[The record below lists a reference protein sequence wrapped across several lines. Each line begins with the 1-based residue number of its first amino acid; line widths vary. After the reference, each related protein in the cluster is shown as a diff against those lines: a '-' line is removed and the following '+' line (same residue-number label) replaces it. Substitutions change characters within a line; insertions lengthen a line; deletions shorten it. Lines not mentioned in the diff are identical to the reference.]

1 MTDLAGLNIKYLP
14 GVGPKRAELL
24 NKELEIFTYLDLLH
38 YYPYKYI
45 DRSKTYKIN
54 EIDGLMP
61 YIQLRGK
68 IVSYTTHGEG
78 ARRRLTALFSDG
90 SGVIELVWFKGIRY
104 ITDRYKPGTEY
115 TLFGKPTLFNGKF
128 NIAHPELDPIDDRID
143 NTTGLQG
150 YYTTT
155 EKMKNAFLNSK
166 AIQKMVYTLLSGIQ
180 NPLPE
185 TLPLP
190 IISRMQLM
198 SSTDALRN
206 IHFPVTIGHLRRA
219 EFRLNSKA
227 IQKMVY
233 TLLSGI
239 QNPLPETLP
248 LPIISRMQLM
258 SSTDALRNIH
268 FPVTIGHLRRAEFRL
283 KFEELFYLQLHIL
296 RYTRLRNLK
305 LGGFRFDH
313 IGNYFNDFYHQV
325 LPFELTQAQ
334 KRVIKEIR
342 ADMGSGRQMNR
353 LLQGDV
359 GSGKTLVALMS
370 MLIAVDNGYQACLMA
385 PTEILA
391 TQHYEGLKK
400 MVEPL
405 GLRIELLTGSVSKKR
420 RAPILEGLLTGEIN
434 LLIGT
439 HALLEDSVNFAN
451 LGFVV
456 IDEQHRFGV
465 EQRAR
470 LWRKNK
476 IPPHILVM
484 TATPIPRTLAMTVYG
499 DLDVSVIDQLPPG
512 RKPIQTLLQYDN
524 KRAQLYASLRKQ
536 LQIGRQAYI
545 VYPLIQESEKS
556 DLKNLEEGYEHIRE
570 IFPEYQVCMVHGKM
584 KAAEKE
590 TEMQKFVSGEA
601 RIMVATTVIEVG
613 VNVPN
618 ASVMI
623 IENAERFGLAQLH
636 QLRGR
641 VGRGAEQSYCILMT
655 SYKIN
660 QDTRKRLEIMAET
673 NDGFRIAEADM
684 QMRGPGDMEGTQQSG
699 IAFNLQIA
707 NLAKDAQILQVAR
720 DEAGKLL
727 DSDEL
732 LERPENQIVRK
743 ELNRI
748 FEKQKNWGL
757 IS

>member
-1 MTDLAGLNIKYLP
+1 MTDLAKLDIKYLP
-14 GVGPKRAELL
+14 GVGPKRADLL
-24 NKELEIFTYLDLLH
+24 NKELEIHTYLDLLH

-45 DRSKTYKIN
+45 DRSKTYKIS
-54 EIDGLMP
+54 EIDGSMP
-61 YIQLRGK
+61 YIQLRGR
-68 IVSYTTHGEG
+68 IVSYNTHGEG
-78 ARRRLTALFSDG
+78 ARRRLTSLFSDG
-90 SGVIELVWFKGIRY
+90 TGVIELVWFKGIRY
-104 ITDRYKPGTEY
+104 ITERYKPGTEY
-115 TLFGKPTLFNGKF
+115 TLFGRPTLFNGKF

-150 YYTTT
+150 YYNTT

-166 AIQKMVYTLLSGIQ
+166 ALQKMVYTLLTSIQ
-180 NPLPE
+180 APLPE
-185 TLPLP
+185 TLPAP
-190 IISRMQLM
+190 VIAHMQLM
-198 SSTDALRN
+198 GITDALRN
-206 IHFPVTIGHLRRA
+206 IHFPISVGHLRRA
-219 EFRLNSKA
+219 E
-227 IQKMVY
+227 M
-233 TLLSGI
+233 
-239 QNPLPETLP
+239 
-248 LPIISRMQLM
+248 
-258 SSTDALRNIH
+258 
-268 FPVTIGHLRRAEFRL
+268 RL

-296 RYTRLRNLK
+296 RYTRLRNQK

-313 IGNYFNDFYHQV
+313 IGDCFNNFYHHI

-391 TQHYEGLKK
+391 TQHYEGLKA

-405 GLRIELLTGSVSKKR
+405 GLRIELLTGSVTKKR
-420 RAPILEGLLTGEIN
+420 RAPILEGLLTGEVN

-439 HALLEDSVNFAN
+439 HALLEDTVHFAN

-465 EQRAR
+465 EQRSR
-470 LWRKNK
+470 LWHKNTT
-476 IPPHILVM
+476 PPHILVM

-512 RKPIQTLLQYDN
+512 RKPIQTLLQYDS
-524 KRAQLYASLRKQ
+524 KRGQLYAALRKQ

-556 DLKNLEEGYEHIRE
+556 DLKNLEEGYDHIRE
-570 IFPEYQVCMVHGKM
+570 VFPEYRVCMVHGKM

-590 TEMQKFVSGEA
+590 EQMQRFVSGEA
-601 RIMVATTVIEVG
+601 QIMVATTVIEVG

-660 QDTRKRLEIMAET
+660 QDTRKRLELMTET

-707 NLAKDAQILQVAR
+707 NLAKDGQILQAAR
-720 DEAGKLL
+720 DEANALL
-727 DSDEL
+727 DSDER
-732 LERPENQIVRK
+732 LEHPENYIVRK
-743 ELNRI
+743 ELSRI
-748 FEKQKNWGL
+748 FERQKNWGL

>member
-1 MTDLAGLNIKYLP
+1 MTDLAKLDIKYLP
-14 GVGPKRAELL
+14 GVGPKRADLL
-24 NKELEIFTYLDLLH
+24 NKELEIHTYLDLLH

-45 DRSKTYKIN
+45 DRSKTYKIS
-54 EIDGLMP
+54 EIDGSMP
-61 YIQLRGK
+61 YIQLRGR
-68 IVSYTTHGEG
+68 IVSYNTHGEG

-90 SGVIELVWFKGIRY
+90 TGVIELVWFKGIRY
-104 ITDRYKPGTEY
+104 ITERYKPGTEY
-115 TLFGKPTLFNGKF
+115 TLFGRPTLFNGKF

-150 YYTTT
+150 YYNTT

-166 AIQKMVYTLLSGIQ
+166 ALQKMVYTLLTSIQ
-180 NPLPE
+180 APLPE
-185 TLPLP
+185 TLPAP
-190 IISRMQLM
+190 VIAHMQLM
-198 SSTDALRN
+198 GITDALRN
-206 IHFPVTIGHLRRA
+206 IHFPISVGHLRRA
-219 EFRLNSKA
+219 E
-227 IQKMVY
+227 M
-233 TLLSGI
+233 
-239 QNPLPETLP
+239 
-248 LPIISRMQLM
+248 
-258 SSTDALRNIH
+258 
-268 FPVTIGHLRRAEFRL
+268 RL

-296 RYTRLRNLK
+296 RYTRLRNQK

-313 IGNYFNDFYHQV
+313 IGDCFNNFYHHI

-391 TQHYEGLKK
+391 TQHYEGLRT

-405 GLRIELLTGSVSKKR
+405 GVRIELLTGSVTKKR
-420 RAPILEGLLTGEIN
+420 RAPILEGLLTGEVN

-439 HALLEDSVNFAN
+439 HALLEDTVHFAN

-465 EQRAR
+465 EQRSR
-470 LWRKNK
+470 LWLKNST
-476 IPPHILVM
+476 PPHILVM

-512 RKPIQTLLQYDN
+512 RKPIQTLLQYDS
-524 KRAQLYASLRKQ
+524 KRGQLYAALRKQ

-556 DLKNLEEGYEHIRE
+556 DLKNLEEGYDHIRE
-570 IFPEYQVCMVHGKM
+570 VFPEYRVCMVHGKM

-590 TEMQKFVSGEA
+590 EQMQRFVSGEA
-601 RIMVATTVIEVG
+601 QIMVATTVIEVG

-660 QDTRKRLEIMAET
+660 QDTRKRLELMTET

-707 NLAKDAQILQVAR
+707 NLAKDGQILQAAR
-720 DEAGKLL
+720 DEANALL
-727 DSDEL
+727 DSDER
-732 LERPENQIVRK
+732 LEHPENYIVRK
-743 ELNRI
+743 ELSRI
-748 FEKQKNWGL
+748 FERQKNWGL

>member
-1 MTDLAGLNIKYLP
+1 MNDLASLNIKYLP

-45 DRSKTYKIN
+45 DRSKTYKIS
-54 EIDGLMP
+54 EIDGSMP
-61 YIQLRGK
+61 YIQLRGR
-68 IVSYTTHGEG
+68 IVSYNTLGEG
-78 ARRRLTALFSDG
+78 ARRRLTALFTDG
-90 SGVIELVWFKGIRY
+90 TGVIELVWFKGIRY
-104 ITDRYKPGTEY
+104 IVDRYKPGTEY

-166 AIQKMVYTLLSGIQ
+166 ALQKMVYTLLAGIQ
-180 NPLPE
+180 GPLPE
-185 TLPLP
+185 TLPAP
-190 IISRMQLM
+190 VISHLQLM
-198 SSTDALRN
+198 GLTDALRN
-206 IHFPVTIGHLRRA
+206 IHFPVSVNHLRRA
-219 EFRLNSKA
+219 EL
-227 IQKMVY
+227 
-233 TLLSGI
+233 
-239 QNPLPETLP
+239 
-248 LPIISRMQLM
+248 
-258 SSTDALRNIH
+258 
-268 FPVTIGHLRRAEFRL
+268 RL

-296 RYTRLRNLK
+296 RYTRLRNQK
-305 LGGFRFDH
+305 LGGFRFEHVGDC
-313 IGNYFNDFYHQV
+313 FNNFYHHV
-325 LPFELTQAQ
+325 LPFELTDAQ

-391 TQHYEGLKK
+391 TQHYEGLKEL
-400 MVEPL
+400 VEPL
-405 GLRIELLTGSVSKKR
+405 GLRIELLTGSVTKKR
-420 RAPILEGLLTGEIN
+420 RAPILDGLLTGEVN

-439 HALLEDSVNFAN
+439 HALLEDTVAFAN

-524 KRAQLYASLRKQ
+524 RRAQLYAALRKQ
-536 LQIGRQAYI
+536 LQMGRQAYI

-556 DLKNLEEGYEHIRE
+556 DLKNLEEGYDHIRE
-570 IFPEYQVCMVHGKM
+570 VFPEYRVCMVHGKM

-590 TEMQKFVSGEA
+590 AEMQKFVSGEA
-601 RIMVATTVIEVG
+601 QIMVATTVIEVG

-655 SYKIN
+655 SYQIN
-660 QDTRKRLEIMAET
+660 QDTRKRLELMTET

-707 NLAKDAQILQVAR
+707 NLAKDGQILQTAR
-720 DEAGKLL
+720 DEANALL
-727 DSDEL
+727 DSDER
-732 LERPENQIVRK
+732 LERPENYIVRK

-748 FEKQKNWGL
+748 FERQKNWGL

>member
-1 MTDLAGLNIKYLP
+1 MTDLASLNIKYLP

-54 EIDGLMP
+54 EIDGSMP

-90 SGVIELVWFKGIRY
+90 SGVIELVWFKGIHY

-155 EKMKNAFLNSK
+155 EKMKNAF
-166 AIQKMVYTLLSGIQ
+166 
-180 NPLPE
+180 
-185 TLPLP
+185 
-190 IISRMQLM
+190 
-198 SSTDALRN
+198 
-206 IHFPVTIGHLRRA
+206 
-219 EFRLNSKA
+219 LNSKA

-465 EQRAR
+465 AQRAK
-470 LWRKNK
+470 LWNK
-476 IPPHILVM
+476 SENPPHILVM
-484 TATPIPRTLAMTVYG
+484 TATPIPRTLAMTIYG
-499 DLDVSVIDQLPPG
+499 DLDVSVIDELPPG
-512 RKPIQTLLQYDN
+512 RKPIQTLHKFDT
-524 KRAQLYASLRKQ
+524 QLTSLYQSIRR
-536 LQIGRQAYI
+536 QINLGRQVYI
-545 VYPLIQESEKS
+545 VFPLIKESEKS
-556 DLKNLEEGYEHIRE
+556 DLKNLEEGYETLKQA
-570 IFPEYQVCMVHGKM
+570 FPEFKLSKIHGKM
-584 KAAEKE
+584 KSAEKE
-590 TEMQKFVSGEA
+590 VEMEQFVKGETQ
-601 RIMVATTVIEVG
+601 ILVATTVIEVG

-618 ASVMI
+618 ASVMVI
-623 IENAERFGLAQLH
+623 LDAQRFGLSQLH

-641 VGRGAEQSYCILMT
+641 VGRGCDQSYCILVT
-655 SYKIN
+655 NYKLSEE
-660 QDTRKRLEIMAET
+660 TRKRIDIMCDT
-673 NDGFRIAEADM
+673 NDGFRIAEADLKL
-684 QMRGPGDMEGTQQSG
+684 RGPGDLEGTQQSG
-699 IAFNLQIA
+699 MAFDLKIA
-707 NLAKDAQILQVAR
+707 NIAR
-720 DEAGKLL
+720 DGQLVQLARTEAQEIIDNDPECNAPHNALL
-727 DSDEL
+727 WNRLREL
-732 LERPENQIVRK
+732 KKTHI
-743 ELNRI
+743 
-748 FEKQKNWGL
+748 NWAA

>member
-45 DRSKTYKIN
+45 DRSKTYKIS
-54 EIDGLMP
+54 EIDGSMP
-61 YIQLRGK
+61 YIQLRGR
-68 IVSYTTHGEG
+68 IVSYATHGEG

-104 ITDRYKPGTEY
+104 IANRYKPGTEY
-115 TLFGKPTLFNGKF
+115 TLFGKPTLFNGKL

-143 NTTGLQG
+143 GTIGLQG
-150 YYTTT
+150 YYNTT

-166 AIQKMVYTLLSGIQ
+166 AIQKMVYTLLSSIQ
-180 NPLPE
+180 SPLPE
-185 TLPLP
+185 TLPP
-190 IISRMQLM
+190 SVISRLQLM
-198 SSTDALRN
+198 GLTDALRN
-206 IHFPVTIGHLRRA
+206 IHFPVSVDHLRRA
-219 EFRLNSKA
+219 EL
-227 IQKMVY
+227 
-233 TLLSGI
+233 
-239 QNPLPETLP
+239 
-248 LPIISRMQLM
+248 
-258 SSTDALRNIH
+258 
-268 FPVTIGHLRRAEFRL
+268 RL
-283 KFEELFYLQLHIL
+283 KFEELFYLQLNIL
-296 RYTRLRNLK
+296 RYTRLRNQR
-305 LGGFRFDH
+305 LGGFRFEHVGD
-313 IGNYFNDFYHQV
+313 YFNGFYHRI

-359 GSGKTLVALMS
+359 GSGKTMVALMS
-370 MLIAVDNGYQACLMA
+370 MLIAVDNGFQACLMA

-391 TQHYEGLKK
+391 NQHYEGLKQ

-405 GLRIELLTGSVSKKR
+405 GLRIELLTGSVTKKR
-420 RAPILEGLLTGEIN
+420 REPILNGLITGEVN
-434 LLIGT
+434 MLIGT
-439 HALLEDSVNFAN
+439 HALLEESVNFSN

-470 LWRKNK
+470 LWKKNR

-524 KRAQLYASLRKQ
+524 KRSQLYVSLRKQ
-536 LQIGRQAYI
+536 LQLGRQAYI

-570 IFPEYQVCMVHGKM
+570 VFPEYQVCMVHGKM

-590 TEMQKFVSGEA
+590 SEMQKFVSGEA

-641 VGRGAEQSYCILMT
+641 VGRGADQSYCVLMT
-655 SYKIN
+655 SYKIA

-707 NLAKDAQILQVAR
+707 NLAKDGQILQAAR
-720 DEAGKLL
+720 DEANRLL
-727 DSDEL
+727 DTDEQL
-732 LERPENQIVRK
+732 THPENLIVRK
-743 ELNRI
+743 ELERI
-748 FEKQKNWGL
+748 FKRQKNWGL

>member
-1 MTDLAGLNIKYLP
+1 MTDLAKLDIKYLP

-45 DRSKTYKIN
+45 DRSKTYKIS
-54 EIDGLMP
+54 EIDGSMP
-61 YIQLRGK
+61 YIQLRGR
-68 IVSYTTHGEG
+68 IVSYNTHGEG

-90 SGVIELVWFKGIRY
+90 TGVIELVWFKGIRY

-115 TLFGKPTLFNGKF
+115 TLFGRPTLFNGKF

-166 AIQKMVYTLLSGIQ
+166 ALQKMVYTLLAGIQ
-180 NPLPE
+180 APLPE
-185 TLPLP
+185 TLPAP
-190 IISRMQLM
+190 VIAHMQLM
-198 SSTDALRN
+198 GITDALRN
-206 IHFPVTIGHLRRA
+206 IHFPVSVGHLRRA
-219 EFRLNSKA
+219 E
-227 IQKMVY
+227 M
-233 TLLSGI
+233 
-239 QNPLPETLP
+239 
-248 LPIISRMQLM
+248 
-258 SSTDALRNIH
+258 
-268 FPVTIGHLRRAEFRL
+268 RL

-296 RYTRLRNLK
+296 RYTRLRNQK

-313 IGNYFNDFYHQV
+313 IGDYFNNFYHHI

-391 TQHYEGLKK
+391 TQHYEGLKA

-405 GLRIELLTGSVSKKR
+405 GLRIELLTGSVTKKR
-420 RAPILEGLLTGEIN
+420 RAPILEGLLTGEVN

-439 HALLEDSVNFAN
+439 HALLEDTVHFAN

-465 EQRAR
+465 EQRSR
-470 LWRKNK
+470 LWHKNST
-476 IPPHILVM
+476 PPHILVM

-524 KRAQLYASLRKQ
+524 KRGQLYAALRKQ

-556 DLKNLEEGYEHIRE
+556 DLKNLEEGYDHIRE
-570 IFPEYQVCMVHGKM
+570 VFPEYRVCMVHGKM

-590 TEMQKFVSGEA
+590 EQMQRFVSGEA
-601 RIMVATTVIEVG
+601 QIMVATTVIEVG

-660 QDTRKRLEIMAET
+660 QDTRKRLELMTET

-707 NLAKDAQILQVAR
+707 NLAKDGQILQAAR
-720 DEAGKLL
+720 DEANALL
-727 DSDEL
+727 DSDER
-732 LERPENQIVRK
+732 LERPENYIVRK

-748 FEKQKNWGL
+748 FERQKNWGL

>member
-1 MTDLAGLNIKYLP
+1 MNDLASLNIKYLP

-45 DRSKTYKIN
+45 DRSKTYKIS
-54 EIDGLMP
+54 EIDGAMP
-61 YIQLRGK
+61 YIQLRGR
-68 IVSYTTHGEG
+68 IVSYNTHGEG

-90 SGVIELVWFKGIRY
+90 TGVIELVWFKGIRY

-115 TLFGKPTLFNGKF
+115 TLFGRPTLFNGKF

-166 AIQKMVYTLLSGIQ
+166 ALQKMIYTLLAGIQ
-180 NPLPE
+180 APLPE
-185 TLPLP
+185 TLPAP
-190 IISRMQLM
+190 VIAHQQLM
-198 SSTDALRN
+198 GLTDALRN
-206 IHFPVTIGHLRRA
+206 IHFPVSINHLRRA
-219 EFRLNSKA
+219 EL
-227 IQKMVY
+227 
-233 TLLSGI
+233 
-239 QNPLPETLP
+239 
-248 LPIISRMQLM
+248 
-258 SSTDALRNIH
+258 
-268 FPVTIGHLRRAEFRL
+268 RL

-296 RYTRLRNLK
+296 RYTRLRNQK

-313 IGNYFNDFYHQV
+313 IGDYFNNFYHHI

-391 TQHYEGLKK
+391 TQHYEGLKV

-405 GLRIELLTGSVSKKR
+405 GLRIELLTGSVTKKR
-420 RAPILEGLLTGEIN
+420 RVPILDGLLTGEVN

-439 HALLEDSVNFAN
+439 HALLEDTVNFAN

-470 LWRKNK
+470 LWNKNK

-512 RKPIQTLLQYDN
+512 RKPIQTLLQYDSR
-524 KRAQLYASLRKQ
+524 RAQLYAALRKQ
-536 LQIGRQAYI
+536 LQMGRQAYI

-556 DLKNLEEGYEHIRE
+556 DLKNLEEGYDLICEA
-570 IFPEYQVCMVHGKM
+570 FPEYQVCMVHGKM

-590 TEMQKFVSGEA
+590 AQMQRFVSGEA
-601 RIMVATTVIEVG
+601 QIMVATTVIEVG

-660 QDTRKRLEIMAET
+660 QDTRKRLELMTET

-707 NLAKDAQILQVAR
+707 NLAKDGQILQAAR
-720 DEAGKLL
+720 DEANALL
-727 DSDEL
+727 DSDER
-732 LERPENQIVRK
+732 LERPENYIVRK

-748 FEKQKNWGL
+748 FERQKNWGL

>member
-1 MTDLAGLNIKYLP
+1 MTDLAKLDIKYLP
-14 GVGPKRAELL
+14 GVGPKRADLL
-24 NKELEIFTYLDLLH
+24 NKELEIHTYLDLLH

-45 DRSKTYKIN
+45 DRSKTYKIS
-54 EIDGLMP
+54 EIDGSMP
-61 YIQLRGK
+61 YIQLRGR
-68 IVSYTTHGEG
+68 IVSYNTHGEG

-90 SGVIELVWFKGIRY
+90 TGVIELVWFKGIRY

-115 TLFGKPTLFNGKF
+115 TLFGRPTLFNGKF

-150 YYTTT
+150 YYNTT

-166 AIQKMVYTLLSGIQ
+166 ALQKMVYTLLTSIQ
-180 NPLPE
+180 APLPE
-185 TLPLP
+185 TLPAP
-190 IISRMQLM
+190 VIAHMQLM
-198 SSTDALRN
+198 GITDALRN
-206 IHFPVTIGHLRRA
+206 IHFPISVGHLRRA
-219 EFRLNSKA
+219 E
-227 IQKMVY
+227 M
-233 TLLSGI
+233 
-239 QNPLPETLP
+239 
-248 LPIISRMQLM
+248 
-258 SSTDALRNIH
+258 
-268 FPVTIGHLRRAEFRL
+268 RL

-296 RYTRLRNLK
+296 RYTRLRNQK

-313 IGNYFNDFYHQV
+313 IGDCFNNFYHHI

-391 TQHYEGLKK
+391 TQHYEGLKA

-405 GLRIELLTGSVSKKR
+405 GVRIELLTGSVTKKR
-420 RAPILEGLLTGEIN
+420 RAPILEGLLTGEVN

-439 HALLEDSVNFAN
+439 HALLEDTVHFAN

-465 EQRAR
+465 EQRSR
-470 LWRKNK
+470 LWQKNS

-524 KRAQLYASLRKQ
+524 KRGQLYAALRKQ

-556 DLKNLEEGYEHIRE
+556 DLKNLEEGYDHIRE
-570 IFPEYQVCMVHGKM
+570 VFPEYRVCMVHGKM

-590 TEMQKFVSGEA
+590 EQMQRFVSGEA
-601 RIMVATTVIEVG
+601 QIMVATTVIEVG

-660 QDTRKRLEIMAET
+660 QDTRKRLELMTET

-707 NLAKDAQILQVAR
+707 NLAKDGQILQAAR
-720 DEAGKLL
+720 DEANTLL
-727 DSDEL
+727 DSDER
-732 LERPENQIVRK
+732 LEHPENYIVRK
-743 ELNRI
+743 ELSRI
-748 FEKQKNWGL
+748 FERQKNWGL

>member
-1 MTDLAGLNIKYLP
+1 MNDLASLNIKYLP

-45 DRSKTYKIN
+45 DRSKTYKIS
-54 EIDGLMP
+54 EIDGSMP
-61 YIQLRGK
+61 YIQLRGR
-68 IVSYTTHGEG
+68 IVSYNTHGEG

-90 SGVIELVWFKGIRY
+90 TGVIELVWFKGIRY

-115 TLFGKPTLFNGKF
+115 TLFGRPTLFNGKF

-166 AIQKMVYTLLSGIQ
+166 APQKMIYTLLAGIQ
-180 NPLPE
+180 EPLPE
-185 TLPLP
+185 TLPAP
-190 IISRMQLM
+190 VIAHQQLM
-198 SSTDALRN
+198 GLTDALRN
-206 IHFPVTIGHLRRA
+206 IHFPASINHLRRA
-219 EFRLNSKA
+219 EL
-227 IQKMVY
+227 
-233 TLLSGI
+233 
-239 QNPLPETLP
+239 
-248 LPIISRMQLM
+248 
-258 SSTDALRNIH
+258 
-268 FPVTIGHLRRAEFRL
+268 RL

-296 RYTRLRNLK
+296 RYTRLRNQK

-313 IGNYFNDFYHQV
+313 IGDYFNNFYHHI

-391 TQHYEGLKK
+391 TQHYEGLKA

-405 GLRIELLTGSVSKKR
+405 GLRIELLTGSVTKKR
-420 RAPILEGLLTGEIN
+420 RVPILDGLLTGEVN

-439 HALLEDSVNFAN
+439 HALLEDTVNFAN

-470 LWRKNK
+470 LWNKNK

-524 KRAQLYASLRKQ
+524 RRAQLYAALRKQ
-536 LQIGRQAYI
+536 LQMGRQAYI

-556 DLKNLEEGYEHIRE
+556 DLKNLEEGYDLIRE
-570 IFPEYQVCMVHGKM
+570 AFPEYQVCMVHGKM

-590 TEMQKFVSGEA
+590 AQMQRFVSGEA
-601 RIMVATTVIEVG
+601 QIMVATTVIEVG

-660 QDTRKRLEIMAET
+660 QDTRKRLELMTET

-707 NLAKDAQILQVAR
+707 NLAKDGQILQAAR
-720 DEAGKLL
+720 DEANALL
-727 DSDEL
+727 DSDER
-732 LERPENQIVRK
+732 LERPENYIVRK

-748 FEKQKNWGL
+748 FERQKNWGL

>member
-1 MTDLAGLNIKYLP
+1 MTDLAKLDIKYLP
-14 GVGPKRAELL
+14 GVGPKRADLL
-24 NKELEIFTYLDLLH
+24 NKELEIHTYLDLLH

-45 DRSKTYKIN
+45 DRSKTYKIS
-54 EIDGLMP
+54 EIDGSMP
-61 YIQLRGK
+61 YIQLRGR
-68 IVSYTTHGEG
+68 IVSYNTHGEG

-90 SGVIELVWFKGIRY
+90 TGVIELVWFKGIRY
-104 ITDRYKPGTEY
+104 ITERYKPGTEY
-115 TLFGKPTLFNGKF
+115 TLFGRPTLFNGKF

-150 YYTTT
+150 YYNTT

-166 AIQKMVYTLLSGIQ
+166 ALQKMVYTLLTSIQ
-180 NPLPE
+180 APLPE
-185 TLPLP
+185 TLPAP
-190 IISRMQLM
+190 VIAHMQLM
-198 SSTDALRN
+198 GITDALRN
-206 IHFPVTIGHLRRA
+206 IHFPISVGHLRRA
-219 EFRLNSKA
+219 E
-227 IQKMVY
+227 M
-233 TLLSGI
+233 
-239 QNPLPETLP
+239 
-248 LPIISRMQLM
+248 
-258 SSTDALRNIH
+258 
-268 FPVTIGHLRRAEFRL
+268 RL

-296 RYTRLRNLK
+296 RYTRLRNQK

-313 IGNYFNDFYHQV
+313 IGDCFNNFYHHI

-391 TQHYEGLKK
+391 TQHYEGLKT

-405 GLRIELLTGSVSKKR
+405 GLRIELLTGSVTKKR
-420 RAPILEGLLTGEIN
+420 RAPILEGLLTGEVN

-439 HALLEDSVNFAN
+439 HALLEDTVHFAN

-465 EQRAR
+465 EQRSR
-470 LWRKNK
+470 LWHKNTT
-476 IPPHILVM
+476 PPHILVM

-512 RKPIQTLLQYDN
+512 RKPIQTLLQYDS
-524 KRAQLYASLRKQ
+524 KRGQLYAALRKQ

-556 DLKNLEEGYEHIRE
+556 DLKNLEEGYDHIRE
-570 IFPEYQVCMVHGKM
+570 VFPEYRVCMVHGKM

-590 TEMQKFVSGEA
+590 EQMQRFVSGEA
-601 RIMVATTVIEVG
+601 QIMVATTVIEVG

-660 QDTRKRLEIMAET
+660 QDTRKRLELMTET

-707 NLAKDAQILQVAR
+707 NLAKAGQILQAAR
-720 DEAGKLL
+720 DEANALL
-727 DSDEL
+727 DSDER
-732 LERPENQIVRK
+732 LEHPENYIVRK
-743 ELNRI
+743 ELSRI
-748 FEKQKNWGL
+748 FERQKNWGL

>member
-1 MTDLAGLNIKYLP
+1 MTDLAKLDIKYLP

-45 DRSKTYKIN
+45 DRSKTYKIS
-54 EIDGLMP
+54 EIDGSMP
-61 YIQLRGK
+61 YIQLRGR
-68 IVSYTTHGEG
+68 IVSYNTHGEG

-90 SGVIELVWFKGIRY
+90 TGVIELVWFKGIRY

-115 TLFGKPTLFNGKF
+115 TLFGRPTLFNGKF
-128 NIAHPELDPIDDRID
+128 NIAHPELDPIDDHID

-166 AIQKMVYTLLSGIQ
+166 ALQKMVYTLLAGIQ
-180 NPLPE
+180 APLPE
-185 TLPLP
+185 TLPAP
-190 IISRMQLM
+190 VIAHMQLM
-198 SSTDALRN
+198 GITDALRN
-206 IHFPVTIGHLRRA
+206 IHFPVSVGHLRRA
-219 EFRLNSKA
+219 E
-227 IQKMVY
+227 M
-233 TLLSGI
+233 
-239 QNPLPETLP
+239 
-248 LPIISRMQLM
+248 
-258 SSTDALRNIH
+258 
-268 FPVTIGHLRRAEFRL
+268 RL

-296 RYTRLRNLK
+296 RYTRLRNQK

-313 IGNYFNDFYHQV
+313 IGDYFNNFYHHI

-391 TQHYEGLKK
+391 TQHYEGLKA

-405 GLRIELLTGSVSKKR
+405 GLRIELLTGSVTKKR
-420 RAPILEGLLTGEIN
+420 RAPILEGLLTGEVN

-439 HALLEDSVNFAN
+439 HALLEDTVHFAN

-465 EQRAR
+465 EQRSR
-470 LWRKNK
+470 LWHKNST
-476 IPPHILVM
+476 PPHILVM

-524 KRAQLYASLRKQ
+524 KRGQLYAALRKQ

-556 DLKNLEEGYEHIRE
+556 DLRNLEEGYDHIRE
-570 IFPEYQVCMVHGKM
+570 VFPEYRVCMVHGKM

-590 TEMQKFVSGEA
+590 EQMQRFVSGEA
-601 RIMVATTVIEVG
+601 QIMVATTVIEVG

-660 QDTRKRLEIMAET
+660 QDTRKRLELMTET

-707 NLAKDAQILQVAR
+707 NLAKDGQILQAAR
-720 DEAGKLL
+720 DEANALL
-727 DSDEL
+727 DSDER
-732 LERPENQIVRK
+732 LERPENYIVRK

-748 FEKQKNWGL
+748 FERQKNWGL

>member
-1 MTDLAGLNIKYLP
+1 MNDLASLNIKYLP

-45 DRSKTYKIN
+45 DRSKTYKIS
-54 EIDGLMP
+54 EIDGSMP
-61 YIQLRGK
+61 YIQLRGR
-68 IVSYTTHGEG
+68 IVSYNTHGEG

-90 SGVIELVWFKGIRY
+90 TGVIELVWFKGIRY

-115 TLFGKPTLFNGKF
+115 TLFGRPTLFNGKF

-166 AIQKMVYTLLSGIQ
+166 ALQKMIYTLLAGIQ
-180 NPLPE
+180 EPLPE
-185 TLPLP
+185 TLPAP
-190 IISRMQLM
+190 VIAHRQLM
-198 SSTDALRN
+198 GLTDALRN
-206 IHFPVTIGHLRRA
+206 IHFPVSINHLRRA
-219 EFRLNSKA
+219 EL
-227 IQKMVY
+227 
-233 TLLSGI
+233 
-239 QNPLPETLP
+239 
-248 LPIISRMQLM
+248 
-258 SSTDALRNIH
+258 
-268 FPVTIGHLRRAEFRL
+268 RL

-296 RYTRLRNLK
+296 RYTRLRNQK

-313 IGNYFNDFYHQV
+313 IGDYFNNFYHHI

-391 TQHYEGLKK
+391 TQHYEGLKA

-405 GLRIELLTGSVSKKR
+405 GLRIELLTGSVTKKR
-420 RAPILEGLLTGEIN
+420 RVPILDGLLTGEVN

-439 HALLEDSVNFAN
+439 HALLEDTVNFAN

-470 LWRKNK
+470 LWNKNK

-524 KRAQLYASLRKQ
+524 RRAQLYAALRKQ
-536 LQIGRQAYI
+536 LQMGRQAYI

-556 DLKNLEEGYEHIRE
+556 DLKNLEEGYDLICEA
-570 IFPEYQVCMVHGKM
+570 FPEYQVCMVHGKM

-590 TEMQKFVSGEA
+590 AQMQRFVSGEA
-601 RIMVATTVIEVG
+601 QIMVATTVIEVG

-660 QDTRKRLEIMAET
+660 QDTRKRLELMTET

-707 NLAKDAQILQVAR
+707 NLAKDGQILQAAR
-720 DEAGKLL
+720 DEANALL
-727 DSDEL
+727 DSDER
-732 LERPENQIVRK
+732 LERPENYIVRK

-748 FEKQKNWGL
+748 FERQKNWGL

>member
-1 MTDLAGLNIKYLP
+1 MTDLAKLDIKYLP
-14 GVGPKRAELL
+14 GVGPKRADLL
-24 NKELEIFTYLDLLH
+24 NKELEIHTYLDLLH

-45 DRSKTYKIN
+45 DRSKTYKIS
-54 EIDGLMP
+54 EIDGSMP
-61 YIQLRGK
+61 YIQLRGR
-68 IVSYTTHGEG
+68 IVSYNTHGEG

-90 SGVIELVWFKGIRY
+90 TGVIELVWFKGIRY
-104 ITDRYKPGTEY
+104 IIERYKPGTEY
-115 TLFGKPTLFNGKF
+115 TLFGRPTLFNGKF

-150 YYTTT
+150 YYNTT

-166 AIQKMVYTLLSGIQ
+166 ALQKMVYTLLTSIQ
-180 NPLPE
+180 APLPE
-185 TLPLP
+185 TLPAP
-190 IISRMQLM
+190 VIAHMQLM
-198 SSTDALRN
+198 GITDALRN
-206 IHFPVTIGHLRRA
+206 IHFPISVGHLRRA
-219 EFRLNSKA
+219 E
-227 IQKMVY
+227 M
-233 TLLSGI
+233 
-239 QNPLPETLP
+239 
-248 LPIISRMQLM
+248 
-258 SSTDALRNIH
+258 
-268 FPVTIGHLRRAEFRL
+268 RL

-296 RYTRLRNLK
+296 RYTRLRNQK

-313 IGNYFNDFYHQV
+313 IGDCFNNFYHHI

-391 TQHYEGLKK
+391 TQHYEGLKA

-405 GLRIELLTGSVSKKR
+405 GLRIELLTGSVTKKR
-420 RAPILEGLLTGEIN
+420 RAPILEGLLTGEVN

-439 HALLEDSVNFAN
+439 HALLEDTVHFAN

-465 EQRAR
+465 EQRSR
-470 LWRKNK
+470 LWHKNST
-476 IPPHILVM
+476 PPHILVM

-512 RKPIQTLLQYDN
+512 RKPIQTLLQYDS
-524 KRAQLYASLRKQ
+524 KRGQLYAALRKQ

-556 DLKNLEEGYEHIRE
+556 DLKNLEEGYDHIRE
-570 IFPEYQVCMVHGKM
+570 VFPEYRVCMVHGKM

-590 TEMQKFVSGEA
+590 EQMQRFVSGEA
-601 RIMVATTVIEVG
+601 QIMVATTVIEVG

-660 QDTRKRLEIMAET
+660 QDTRKRLELMTET

-707 NLAKDAQILQVAR
+707 NLAKDGQILQAAR
-720 DEAGKLL
+720 DEANALL
-727 DSDEL
+727 DSDER
-732 LERPENQIVRK
+732 LEHPENYIVRK
-743 ELNRI
+743 ELSRI
-748 FEKQKNWGL
+748 FERQKNWGL

>member
-1 MTDLAGLNIKYLP
+1 MTDLAKLDIKYLP
-14 GVGPKRAELL
+14 GVGPKRADLL
-24 NKELEIFTYLDLLH
+24 NKELEIHTYLDLLH

-45 DRSKTYKIN
+45 DRSKTYKIS
-54 EIDGLMP
+54 EIDGSMP
-61 YIQLRGK
+61 YIQLRGR
-68 IVSYTTHGEG
+68 IVSYNTHGEG

-90 SGVIELVWFKGIRY
+90 TGVIELVWFKGIRY
-104 ITDRYKPGTEY
+104 ITERYKPGTEY
-115 TLFGKPTLFNGKF
+115 TLFGRPTLFNGKF

-150 YYTTT
+150 YYNTT

-166 AIQKMVYTLLSGIQ
+166 ALQKIVYTLLTSIQ
-180 NPLPE
+180 APLPE
-185 TLPLP
+185 TLPAP
-190 IISRMQLM
+190 VIAHMQLM
-198 SSTDALRN
+198 GITDALRN
-206 IHFPVTIGHLRRA
+206 IHFPISVGHLRRA
-219 EFRLNSKA
+219 E
-227 IQKMVY
+227 M
-233 TLLSGI
+233 
-239 QNPLPETLP
+239 
-248 LPIISRMQLM
+248 
-258 SSTDALRNIH
+258 
-268 FPVTIGHLRRAEFRL
+268 RL

-296 RYTRLRNLK
+296 RYTRLRNQK

-313 IGNYFNDFYHQV
+313 IGDCFNNFYHHI

-391 TQHYEGLKK
+391 TQHYEGLRT

-405 GLRIELLTGSVSKKR
+405 GLRIELLTGSVTKKR
-420 RAPILEGLLTGEIN
+420 RAPILEGLLTGEVN

-439 HALLEDSVNFAN
+439 HALLEDTVHFAN

-465 EQRAR
+465 EQRSR
-470 LWRKNK
+470 LWHKNST
-476 IPPHILVM
+476 PPHILVM

-512 RKPIQTLLQYDN
+512 RKPIQTLLQYDS
-524 KRAQLYASLRKQ
+524 KRGQLYAALRKQ

-556 DLKNLEEGYEHIRE
+556 DLKNLEEGYDHIRE
-570 IFPEYQVCMVHGKM
+570 VFPEYRVCMVHGKM

-590 TEMQKFVSGEA
+590 EQMQRFVSGEA
-601 RIMVATTVIEVG
+601 QIMVATTVIEVG

-660 QDTRKRLEIMAET
+660 QDTRKRLELMTET

-707 NLAKDAQILQVAR
+707 NLAKDGQILQAAR
-720 DEAGKLL
+720 DEANALL
-727 DSDEL
+727 DSDER
-732 LERPENQIVRK
+732 LEHPENYIVRK
-743 ELNRI
+743 ELSRI
-748 FEKQKNWGL
+748 FERQKNWGL

>member
-1 MTDLAGLNIKYLP
+1 
-14 GVGPKRAELL
+14 
-24 NKELEIFTYLDLLH
+24 
-38 YYPYKYI
+38 
-45 DRSKTYKIN
+45 
-54 EIDGLMP
+54 
-61 YIQLRGK
+61 
-68 IVSYTTHGEG
+68 
-78 ARRRLTALFSDG
+78 
-90 SGVIELVWFKGIRY
+90 
-104 ITDRYKPGTEY
+104 
-115 TLFGKPTLFNGKF
+115 
-128 NIAHPELDPIDDRID
+128 
-143 NTTGLQG
+143 
-150 YYTTT
+150 
-155 EKMKNAFLNSK
+155 
-166 AIQKMVYTLLSGIQ
+166 
-180 NPLPE
+180 
-185 TLPLP
+185 
-190 IISRMQLM
+190 
-198 SSTDALRN
+198 
-206 IHFPVTIGHLRRA
+206 
-219 EFRLNSKA
+219 
-227 IQKMVY
+227 MVY

-720 DEAGKLL
+720 DEADKLL

>member
-1 MTDLAGLNIKYLP
+1 MNDLASLNIKYLP

-45 DRSKTYKIN
+45 DRSKTYKIS
-54 EIDGLMP
+54 EIDGSMP
-61 YIQLRGK
+61 YIQLRGR
-68 IVSYTTHGEG
+68 IVSYNTHGEG

-90 SGVIELVWFKGIRY
+90 TGVIELVWFKGTRY

-115 TLFGKPTLFNGKF
+115 TLFGRPTLFNGKF

-166 AIQKMVYTLLSGIQ
+166 ALQKMIYTLLAGIQ
-180 NPLPE
+180 APLPE
-185 TLPLP
+185 TLPAP
-190 IISRMQLM
+190 VIAHQQLM
-198 SSTDALRN
+198 GLTDALRN
-206 IHFPVTIGHLRRA
+206 IHFPASINHLRRA
-219 EFRLNSKA
+219 EL
-227 IQKMVY
+227 
-233 TLLSGI
+233 
-239 QNPLPETLP
+239 
-248 LPIISRMQLM
+248 
-258 SSTDALRNIH
+258 
-268 FPVTIGHLRRAEFRL
+268 RL

-296 RYTRLRNLK
+296 RYTRLRNQK

-313 IGNYFNDFYHQV
+313 IGDYFNNFYHHI

-391 TQHYEGLKK
+391 TQHYEGLKA

-405 GLRIELLTGSVSKKR
+405 GLRIELLTGSVTKKR
-420 RAPILEGLLTGEIN
+420 RVPILDGLLTGEVN

-439 HALLEDSVNFAN
+439 HALLEDTVNFAN

-470 LWRKNK
+470 LWNKNK

-512 RKPIQTLLQYDN
+512 RKPIQTLLQYDSR
-524 KRAQLYASLRKQ
+524 RAQLYAALRKQ
-536 LQIGRQAYI
+536 LQMGRQAYI

-556 DLKNLEEGYEHIRE
+556 DLKNLEEGYDLICEA
-570 IFPEYQVCMVHGKM
+570 FPEYQVCMVHGKM

-590 TEMQKFVSGEA
+590 AQMQRFVSGEA
-601 RIMVATTVIEVG
+601 QIMVATTVIEVG

-660 QDTRKRLEIMAET
+660 QDTRKRLELMTET

-707 NLAKDAQILQVAR
+707 NLAKDGQILQAAR
-720 DEAGKLL
+720 DEANALL
-727 DSDEL
+727 DSDER
-732 LERPENQIVRK
+732 LERPENYIVRK

-748 FEKQKNWGL
+748 FERQKNWGL

>member
-1 MTDLAGLNIKYLP
+1 MTDLAKLDIKYLP
-14 GVGPKRAELL
+14 GVGPKRADLL
-24 NKELEIFTYLDLLH
+24 NKELEIHTYLDLLH

-45 DRSKTYKIN
+45 DRSKTYKIS
-54 EIDGLMP
+54 EIDGSMP
-61 YIQLRGK
+61 YIQLRGR
-68 IVSYTTHGEG
+68 IVSYNTHGEG

-90 SGVIELVWFKGIRY
+90 TGVIELVWFKGIRY
-104 ITDRYKPGTEY
+104 ITERYKPGTEY
-115 TLFGKPTLFNGKF
+115 TLFGRPTLFNGKF

-150 YYTTT
+150 YYNTT

-166 AIQKMVYTLLSGIQ
+166 ALQKMVYTLLAGIQ
-180 NPLPE
+180 APLPE
-185 TLPLP
+185 TLPAP
-190 IISRMQLM
+190 VIAHMQLM
-198 SSTDALRN
+198 GITDALRN
-206 IHFPVTIGHLRRA
+206 IHFPISVGHLRRA
-219 EFRLNSKA
+219 E
-227 IQKMVY
+227 M
-233 TLLSGI
+233 
-239 QNPLPETLP
+239 
-248 LPIISRMQLM
+248 
-258 SSTDALRNIH
+258 
-268 FPVTIGHLRRAEFRL
+268 RL

-296 RYTRLRNLK
+296 RYTRLRNQK

-313 IGNYFNDFYHQV
+313 IGDCFNNFYHHI

-391 TQHYEGLKK
+391 TQHYEGLKA

-405 GLRIELLTGSVSKKR
+405 GVRIELLTGSVTKKR
-420 RAPILEGLLTGEIN
+420 RAPILEGLLTGEVN

-439 HALLEDSVNFAN
+439 HALLEDTVHFAN

-465 EQRAR
+465 EQRSR
-470 LWRKNK
+470 LWHKNTT
-476 IPPHILVM
+476 PPHILVM

-512 RKPIQTLLQYDN
+512 RKPIQTLLQYDS
-524 KRAQLYASLRKQ
+524 KRGQLYAALRKQ

-556 DLKNLEEGYEHIRE
+556 DLKNLEEGYDHIRE
-570 IFPEYQVCMVHGKM
+570 VFPEYRVCMVHGKM

-590 TEMQKFVSGEA
+590 EQMQRFVSGEA
-601 RIMVATTVIEVG
+601 QIMVATTVIEVG

-660 QDTRKRLEIMAET
+660 QDTRKRLELMTET

-707 NLAKDAQILQVAR
+707 NLAKDGQILQAAR
-720 DEAGKLL
+720 DEANTLL
-727 DSDEL
+727 DSDER
-732 LERPENQIVRK
+732 LEHPENYIVRK
-743 ELNRI
+743 ELSRI
-748 FEKQKNWGL
+748 FERQKNWGL